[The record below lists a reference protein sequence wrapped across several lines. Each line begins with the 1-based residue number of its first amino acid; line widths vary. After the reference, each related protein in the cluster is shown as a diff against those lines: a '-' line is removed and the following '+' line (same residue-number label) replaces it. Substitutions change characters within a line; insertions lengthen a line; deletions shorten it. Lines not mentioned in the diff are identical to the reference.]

1 MGIVQ
6 LPGVRGRGDG
16 ERAAL
21 RRGLA
26 TGTPLRLVPVADQ
39 GFRRA
44 PRPIA
49 PVVRDPIEFGAVA
62 RGAQAYCSIE
72 CSLGGDHTA

>member
-1 MGIVQ
+1 MGMVQ
-6 LPGVRGRGDG
+6 LPGLRGRGDG

-26 TGTPLRLVPVADQ
+26 TGASLRLVPVQTRGSA
-39 GFRRA
+39 RA
-44 PRPIA
+44 A
-49 PVVRDPIEFGAVA
+49 AYCAACAAPIEFGAVT

>member
-6 LPGVRGRGDG
+6 LPGVRGRGVG

-21 RRGLA
+21 RRGPA
-26 TGTPLRLVPVADQ
+26 SG
-39 GFRRA
+39 
-44 PRPIA
+44 A
-49 PVVRDPIEFGAVA
+49 PVRLIPVPPKGSARAAAYCASCAGPIEFGVVA

-72 CSLGGDHTA
+72 CSLGGDNPA

>member
-6 LPGVRGRGDG
+6 LPVVRGRRDG

-26 TGTPLRLVPVADQ
+26 SG
-39 GFRRA
+39 
-44 PRPIA
+44 A
-49 PVVRDPIEFGAVA
+49 PVRLTTVRAMGSAAAAAWCAGCAGPIEFGSVTHA
-62 RGAQAYCSIE
+62 GQAYCSIE
-72 CSLGGDHTA
+72 CSLGGDNPA

>member
-6 LPGVRGRGDG
+6 LPAVRERGDG

-26 TGTPLRLVPVADQ
+26 IGVPLRRVPVRLEGSRGAAAYCAACA
-39 GFRRA
+39 G
-44 PRPIA
+44 
-49 PVVRDPIEFGAVA
+49 PIEFGAVA
-62 RGAQAYCSIE
+62 RGAKAYCSIE
-72 CSLGGDHTA
+72 CSLGGGHTA

>member
-6 LPGVRGRGDG
+6 LPGVRGRGVG

-26 TGTPLRLVPVADQ
+26 TGAPVHLVPVRLKASA
-39 GFRRA
+39 RA
-44 PRPIA
+44 A
-49 PVVRDPIEFGAVA
+49 AYCASCAGPIEFGVVA
-62 RGAQAYCSIE
+62 RGAQAYCSVE

>member
-1 MGIVQ
+1 MGTVQ

-26 TGTPLRLVPVADQ
+26 SGAAVRLTTV
-39 GFRRA
+39 RA
-44 PRPIA
+44 VGSAAAARYCA
-49 PVVRDPIEFGAVA
+49 GCAGPIEFGAVTHA
-62 RGAQAYCSIE
+62 GEAYCSIE
-72 CSLGGDHTA
+72 CSLGGGHTA

>member
-6 LPGVRGRGDG
+6 LPGVGARGDV

-26 TGTPLRLVPVADQ
+26 TGSPVRLVEVMPGGAA
-39 GFRRA
+39 GARA
-44 PRPIA
+44 YCA
-49 PVVRDPIEFGAVA
+49 GCAAPIEFGAVV
-62 RGAQAYCSIE
+62 RGGQAYCSIE
-72 CSLGGDHTA
+72 CSLEGSRPA

>member
-6 LPGVRGRGDG
+6 LPGVKGRGEG

-26 TGTPLRLVPVADQ
+26 TGIRVHLVPVRPKRLA
-39 GFRRA
+39 GA
-44 PRPIA
+44 PAYCAGCAGR
-49 PVVRDPIEFGAVA
+49 AVA
-62 RGAQAYCSIE
+62 RGAHAYCSIE
-72 CSLGGDHTA
+72 CSLGGDDTA

>member
-1 MGIVQ
+1 MGIIQ
-6 LPGVRGRGDG
+6 LPGTRGRGDG

-26 TGTPLRLVPVADQ
+26 SG
-39 GFRRA
+39 
-44 PRPIA
+44 A
-49 PVVRDPIEFGAVA
+49 PVLLRRVRPTDSAGVAAYCAGCAGPIEFGAVV

-72 CSLGGDHTA
+72 CSLGGDNTA

>member
-6 LPGVRGRGDG
+6 LPGVRGRGDE

-26 TGTPLRLVPVADQ
+26 TV
-39 GFRRA
+39 
-44 PRPIA
+44 A
-49 PVVRDPIEFGAVA
+49 PVRIVRVQSSVSPGDAAYCAGCAEPIEFGAVA

-72 CSLGGDHTA
+72 CSLAGDHTA

>member
-16 ERAAL
+16 ERSAL

-26 TGTPLRLVPVADQ
+26 TGEPVHLVPVRLKGSA
-39 GFRRA
+39 GSA
-44 PRPIA
+44 A
-49 PVVRDPIEFGAVA
+49 YCAGCAGPIEFGAVA

>member
-6 LPGVRGRGDG
+6 LPGVRGRGEG

-26 TGTPLRLVPVADQ
+26 SG
-39 GFRRA
+39 
-44 PRPIA
+44 A
-49 PVVRDPIEFGAVA
+49 PVRLTTVRAIGSAAAARYCAGCAGPIEFGAVTHA
-62 RGAQAYCSIE
+62 GEAYCSIE
-72 CSLGGDHTA
+72 CSLGGNNPA

>member
-6 LPGVRGRGDG
+6 LAGVRGRGDG

-26 TGTPLRLVPVADQ
+26 TGAPVHLVPVRLEGSAKA
-39 GFRRA
+39 A
-44 PRPIA
+44 PYCA
-49 PVVRDPIEFGAVA
+49 GCAAPIEFGAVA
-62 RGAQAYCSIE
+62 GGTRAYCSIE
-72 CSLGGDHTA
+72 CSVGRDHKA

>member
-6 LPGVRGRGDG
+6 LPGVGARGDV

-26 TGTPLRLVPVADQ
+26 TGAPVRLVRVLREEFTEA
-39 GFRRA
+39 RA
-44 PRPIA
+44 YCA
-49 PVVRDPIEFGAVA
+49 GCAGPIEFGAVA

-72 CSLGGDHTA
+72 CSLGGDSSA

>member
-26 TGTPLRLVPVADQ
+26 TAAHQGLVQVVPEQFSVA
-39 GFRRA
+39 RA
-44 PRPIA
+44 FCA
-49 PVVRDPIEFGAVA
+49 GCAGPIEFGAVA
-62 RGAQAYCSIE
+62 RGARLYCSIE
-72 CSLGGDHTA
+72 CSLGGDRPA